1 MLAGGA
7 RRMGARLMAAEF
19 QGPVELWVDRLLS
32 AEGPAMD
39 AEGRL
44 YVADSR
50 EHTLWRVS
58 RHGGC
63 EPFVRLAAPNGTAVH
78 WNGDCYV
85 TDLFGCRIARV
96 TPSRQVFTVVDEYE
110 GGPLG
115 SPNDLTFH
123 PSGALYFTAPKGH
136 YAQDPPPGRVY
147 RLGPGGDVQLA
158 ADVAWPNG
166 VNVNADGSVLYIAD
180 SHTGEALTYDIRADG
195 TLANCGVLADLREG
209 QDNWWAPDGMCL
221 DIEGNLYVAV
231 YGAYRVRRV
240 TPEGEIDLDIPVGHE
255 KPANCCFGGADND
268 ELFITCREG
277 ALYRVKIGI
286 PGLPLFGP

>member
-1 MLAGGA
+1 
-7 RRMGARLMAAEF
+7 MAAEF

-96 TPSRQVFTVVDEYE
+96 TPSPRGDHRGRRVRGRAARV
-110 GGPLG
+110 G
-115 SPNDLTFH
+115 PNDLTFH

-147 RLGPGGDVQLA
+147 RLGPGGDLQLA

-166 VNVNADGSVLYIAD
+166 VNVNADGSV
-180 SHTGEALTYDIRADG
+180 AL
-195 TLANCGVLADLREG
+195 C
-209 QDNWWAPDGMCL
+209 
-221 DIEGNLYVAV
+221 
-231 YGAYRVRRV
+231 RRF
-240 TPEGEIDLDIPVGHE
+240 PH
-255 KPANCCFGGADND
+255 
-268 ELFITCREG
+268 R
-277 ALYRVKIGI
+277 
-286 PGLPLFGP
+286 